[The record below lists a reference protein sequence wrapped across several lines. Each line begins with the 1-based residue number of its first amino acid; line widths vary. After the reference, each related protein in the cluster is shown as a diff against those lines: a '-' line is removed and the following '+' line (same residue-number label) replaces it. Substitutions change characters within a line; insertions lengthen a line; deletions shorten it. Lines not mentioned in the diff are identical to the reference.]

1 MTLHRKTRKAP
12 QFPRGTTF
20 ATISQKL
27 LPRLFHMPS
36 TLKNLVIT
44 SVYTDYKNLRFPEG
58 LRSLS
63 IQNKGDP
70 SSVHSWMF
78 PSSLRV
84 LKVWEMPCDTK
95 LPDSIFSLTV
105 MDSMIS
111 PPNPVKYTL
120 PCMLTF
126 LDLGPWSDVSPLDFD
141 MPDTLQVLLLPYF
154 FNESL
159 KNWKFPAGLKTL
171 VFGSRFNRNVKHWKL
186 PGSLECLMFGREFD
200 QDLTGWWFPKS
211 LKWLRIGSGFRKDLS
226 GLKLSSKLL
235 VLEVLNPK
243 LSIPDI
249 PAETLVLCY
258 PNICDATKYGRVIT
272 RQMRKCTSMSCPV
285 EPELQPLYRKL
296 MSPKP
301 WRLLC
306 A

>member
-1 MTLHRKTRKAP
+1 MDCVVLQTLSCFITGVDWVRLTSACKWLRAFSGFNRRLCVTLHRKTRKAP

-154 FNESL
+154 FIL
-159 KNWKFPAGLKTL
+159 
-171 VFGSRFNRNVKHWKL
+171 
-186 PGSLECLMFGREFD
+186 
-200 QDLTGWWFPKS
+200 
-211 LKWLRIGSGFRKDLS
+211 
-226 GLKLSSKLL
+226 
-235 VLEVLNPK
+235 
-243 LSIPDI
+243 
-249 PAETLVLCY
+249 
-258 PNICDATKYGRVIT
+258 
-272 RQMRKCTSMSCPV
+272 
-285 EPELQPLYRKL
+285 
-296 MSPKP
+296 
-301 WRLLC
+301 
-306 A
+306 